1 MHLIF
6 GICQWL
12 EQTTVGTTIRES
24 LWLFPIIETVH
35 IFGIILLVG
44 ATSILDLRLMGLTF
58 RDEPVSKLAQRFLPW
73 AWAGFLIQVFT
84 GLLLFSSEAA
94 KMYGNIGFEIKMLL
108 IVVAGTITAFDW
120 SNPHCLVYLDAMED
134 SGQLRHW
141 TLEMTSTFTM
151 SHRGW
156 DKDALK
162 RGDRVIVETHP
173 ARNGAPIG
181 ITAGPGFALKI

>member
-1 MHLIF
+1 M
-6 GICQWL
+6 
-12 EQTTVGTTIRES
+12 RS
-24 LWLFPIIETVH
+24 K
-35 IFGIILLVG
+35 
-44 ATSILDLRLMGLTF
+44 
-58 RDEPVSKLAQRFLPW
+58 VSS
-73 AWAGFLIQVFT
+73 FLIV
-84 GLLLFSSEAA
+84 AA
-94 KMYGNIGFEIKMLL
+94 SLALVSNPASAHHGVTNYDMKKT
-108 IVVAGTITAFDW
+108 IVLAGTITAFDW

-181 ITAGPGFALKI
+181 ITAGPGFALKIVVNGKEIPAR